1 MNTGFIGIGSMGGM
15 LVRAL
20 LRSGALAPNDVSAA
34 NRSAEKLDALAAAF
48 PGIHISSSREVAAHC
63 GLIFLCLSASDTASV
78 LAEVDAEFS
87 PAQLLLTTAA
97 AIPLKMLEDR
107 VPCRASKLIP
117 SITQEI
123 GAGITLLMYGS
134 RVTAEDRRVL
144 EALLGSISQPVVIT
158 ESQARPAIGLASGG
172 PALLAHLLQCMA
184 DEAVRNNPELS
195 PQLANKLVQ
204 ETATATMRL
213 MAEARMTG
221 EEIIHRVAVPG
232 GMTAQTIEILSR
244 YFPKAWQTAF
254 RETAERETKSRKSLV
269 L

>member
-20 LRSGALAPNDVSAA
+20 LRSEALAPNDVWAA
-34 NRSAEKLDALAAAF
+34 NHSAEKLHALAATF
-48 PGIHISSSREVAAHC
+48 PGIHLVSSRDVAAHC
-63 GLIFLCLSASDTASV
+63 GLIFLCLGASDAASA
-78 LAEVDAEFS
+78 LAEADAEFS

-107 VPCRASKLIP
+107 VPCRACTLIP

-172 PALLAHLLQCMA
+172 PALLAYWLQCMA
-184 DEAVRNNPELS
+184 DDAVRNNPELS
-195 PQLANKLVQ
+195 PQLANKLVR

-213 MAEARMTG
+213 MAEARMT
-221 EEIIHRVAVPG
+221 R
-232 GMTAQTIEILSR
+232 
-244 YFPKAWQTAF
+244 
-254 RETAERETKSRKSLV
+254 
-269 L
+269 

>member
-15 LVRAL
+15 LVRSL
-20 LRSGALAPNDVSAA
+20 LRSEALAPNDVWAA
-34 NRSAEKLDALAAAF
+34 NRSTEKLDALAAAF
-48 PGIHISSSREVAAHC
+48 PGIHIASGREIAARC
-63 GLIFLCLSASDTASV
+63 SLIFLCLSASDTASV
-78 LAEVDAEFS
+78 FSQLDTEFS

-107 VPCRASKLIP
+107 VPCRAGKLIP
-117 SITQEI
+117 SITQEV
-123 GAGITLLMYGS
+123 GAGVTLLMYGS
-134 RVTAEDRRVL
+134 RVTAGDRRML

-172 PALLAHLLQCMA
+172 PAILAYLLQSMA

-195 PQLANKLVQ
+195 PQLASKLVQ
-204 ETATATMRL
+204 ETAAATMML

-221 EEIIHRVAVPG
+221 QEMIRRVAVPG
-232 GMTAQTIEILSR
+232 GMTALTIEILSR
-244 YFPKAWQTAF
+244 YVPKAWQTAF
-254 RETAERETKSRKSLV
+254 RETGELEAKSRDSLV